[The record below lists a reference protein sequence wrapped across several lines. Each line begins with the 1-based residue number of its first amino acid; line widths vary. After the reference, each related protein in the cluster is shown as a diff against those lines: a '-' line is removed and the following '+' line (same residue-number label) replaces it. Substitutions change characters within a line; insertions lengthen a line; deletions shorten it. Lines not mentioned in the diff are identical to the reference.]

1 VKVGVQLP
9 EWERPV
15 GWGEI
20 SRMARLI
27 EDSGFDSIWVG
38 DHLLYREEGGDTA
51 GPWEC
56 WSILAAVAA
65 ITTRVELGPLVAAT
79 SFHSPAMIA
88 KKAATVDEISGGRL
102 VLGLGA
108 GWNRAEYEGFGF
120 RFDNR
125 VGRFEEAFDIIRRLL
140 AGEEVTI
147 RGRYYQLE
155 RSVVTPLGPRGGT
168 IPLLVG
174 SNGPRMLEITLPHVA
189 AWNTWFTD
197 IDNRAAN
204 LPRLLDLVDR
214 SCEAVGRDPFEVD
227 RTVALMMQFSEE
239 VALERSSNPLR
250 GTPAELAAELHACSE
265 LGISHVQLV
274 LDPITIGSIEAAAA
288 VLDEFRK

>member
-1 VKVGVQLP
+1 MKVGVQLP

-15 GWGEI
+15 GWDET

-27 EDSGFDSIWVG
+27 EDCGFDSIWVG
-38 DHLLYREEGGDTA
+38 DHLLYREEGGEA
-51 GPWEC
+51 VGPWEC

-102 VLGLGA
+102 ILGLGA
-108 GWNRAEYEGFGF
+108 GWNRAEYAGFGF
-120 RFDNR
+120 PFDNR
-125 VGRFEEAFDIIRRLL
+125 VSRFEEAFDIIRRLL
-140 AGEEVTI
+140 TGEEVSL

-155 RSVVTPLGPRGGT
+155 RSTVTPLGPQGGA

-174 SNGPRMLEITLPHVA
+174 SNGPRMLEITLPYVA

-214 SCEAVGRDPFEVD
+214 SCEAVERDPIEVD
-227 RTVALMMQFSEE
+227 RTVALMMQFSDE

-250 GTPAELAAELHACSE
+250 GTPAELAAELHACAE

-288 VLDEFRK
+288 VLDEFRM